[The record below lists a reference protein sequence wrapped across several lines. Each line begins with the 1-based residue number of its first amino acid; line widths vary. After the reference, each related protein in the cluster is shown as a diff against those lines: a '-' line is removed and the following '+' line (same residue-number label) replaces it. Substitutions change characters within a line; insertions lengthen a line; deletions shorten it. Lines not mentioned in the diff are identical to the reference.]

1 MIEQRLKEVMS
12 EKGISSAE
20 LARKA
25 GMKKQSI
32 YKYERGLI
40 KNVPYASVFRISE
53 VLNVNPSYLVGWSND
68 KIRPVDLVNYFG
80 GSVDE

>member
-1 MIEQRLKEVMS
+1 MIEARLKEIMS

-32 YKYERGLI
+32 YKYGRGLI

-53 VLNVNPSYLVGWSND
+53 VLDVNPSYLVGWSDD
-68 KIRPVDLVNYFG
+68 KIRPVDLVRHLG
-80 GSVDE
+80 GEED

>member
-1 MIEQRLKEVMS
+1 MIEERLKEVML
-12 EKGISSAE
+12 EKGISSTE

-40 KNVPYASVFRISE
+40 KNVPYVTVLRLSE
-53 VLNVNPSYLVGWSND
+53 VLDVNPSYLVGWTND
-68 KIRPVDLVNYFG
+68 KIRPVDLLRSG
-80 GSVDE
+80 GAEVE